1 MNVKSLGPQIV
12 QPPTVKK
19 SEGTTRTTLKESV
32 DRDANGRQDQGQEE
46 PKRHL
51 KDEEFQEAL
60 QILKDLPGVK
70 QSNLVVRVESRDDH
84 RIIFIEDIKGHVV
97 RRLSEADLWA
107 VTRDKSKATGQ
118 IYDKAM

>member
-1 MNVKSLGPQIV
+1 MNIKSLGPQFV
-12 QPPTVKK
+12 RPSTAAKATEK
-19 SEGTTRTTLKESV
+19 TRTTMQEST
-32 DRDANGRQDQGQEE
+32 DRDADGRQDQGQEP

-60 QILKDLPGVK
+60 QILKEMPGVK
-70 QSNLVVRVESRDDH
+70 QSNLIVRVESREDH
-84 RIIFIEDIKGHVV
+84 RVILIEDIKGTVV

-107 VTRDKSKATGQ
+107 VTRDKSKTTGQ